1 LLKIRKEGEVSEKS
15 MGNAHNDASE
25 AKKAPN
31 HSAFQPQKG
40 VLVLQNQL
48 PAVKFR
54 RISSEAEKGDS
65 G

>member
-1 LLKIRKEGEVSEKS
+1 VSEKS
-15 MGNAHNDASE
+15 ISDAHGDASE
-25 AKKAPN
+25 ATKAPN

-48 PAVKFR
+48 PAIKFR
-54 RISSEAEKGDS
+54 RIRDEQGDS